1 MNKKRG
7 NNSPV
12 MNEAGSPHAVLFVA
26 IVGSQVGG
34 VE

>member
-7 NNSPV
+7 NNSQV
-12 MNEAGSPHAVLFVA
+12 MNEAGLPHAVLFVA
-26 IVGSQVGG
+26 IRDSRVGG